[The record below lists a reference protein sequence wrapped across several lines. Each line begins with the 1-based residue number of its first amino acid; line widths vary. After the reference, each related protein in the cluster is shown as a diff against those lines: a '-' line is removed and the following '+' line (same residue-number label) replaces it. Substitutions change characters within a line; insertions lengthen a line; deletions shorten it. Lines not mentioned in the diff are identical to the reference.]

1 MIVIDA
7 QNIAMKHGKD
17 KVFSVKGIQIAVNY
31 WNKNGH
37 RVVGF
42 LPEYLFDYEEVANQ
56 KKMKDMGLKDV
67 KPQKIPDDVILMNKL
82 KQNDFLIST
91 PSQDYDDSYCIQY
104 ARKMNAYMVTNDKFR
119 DYIEGLQKALDQEA
133 SPQGKGKKKK
143 KQLDAIILDKSSIN
157 KE

>member
-1 MIVIDA
+1 MQKPLIVIDA

-17 KVFSVKGIQIAVNY
+17 KLFSVKGIQIAVNY

-42 LPEYLFDYEEVANQ
+42 LPEYLFDYEEVASN
-56 KKMKDMGLKDV
+56 KKMKDMGLRDV

-91 PSQDYDDSYCIQY
+91 PS
-104 ARKMNAYMVTNDKFR
+104 
-119 DYIEGLQKALDQEA
+119 
-133 SPQGKGKKKK
+133 
-143 KQLDAIILDKSSIN
+143 
-157 KE
+157 

>member
-1 MIVIDA
+1 
-7 QNIAMKHGKD
+7 MKHGKD

-67 KPQKIPDDVILMNKL
+67 KPQKIPDDVILINKL

-104 ARKMNAYMVTNDKFR
+104 ARKFNAYMVTNDKFR
-119 DYIEGLQKALDQEA
+119 DYIEGLQKALDQETY
-133 SPQGKGKKKK
+133 P
-143 KQLDAIILDKSSIN
+143 
-157 KE
+157 